1 MDSDSEERELE
12 RLVFGND
19 IDFQH
24 GISKLADATRANT
37 ATLDLESEVE
47 DDEVEETT
55 GLESLDDADVR
66 LNELTLDLR
75 SS

>member
-24 GISKLADATRANT
+24 GISKLAKATRANT
-37 ATLDLESEVE
+37 ATLDLESE
-47 DDEVEETT
+47 DDGGEAEETT

-66 LNELTLDLR
+66 LDELTLDLH